1 MAALAPHTIS
11 QPRARR
17 KAKRVGRGIASGKG
31 KTSAR
36 GEKGQKARSGGKAGL
51 KTFGF
56 KQSLQKV
63 PKLRG
68 FKSQKPKKETVT
80 LAKLA
85 EYSEANQVV
94 TPHVLKEKGVIARPQ
109 SGVKIVASGTMPH
122 AITVEGC
129 LVSKKAVELIEKAGG
144 KIVF

>member
-1 MAALAPHTIS
+1 MAALTPSTIS
-11 QPRARR
+11 QPGARR
-17 KAKRVGRGIASGKG
+17 TSKRVGRGIASGKG

-68 FKSQKPKKETVT
+68 FRSPKPKKETVT
-80 LAKLA
+80 LLKLA
-85 EYSEANQVV
+85 EYTTAGETI
-94 TPHVLKEKGVIARPQ
+94 TPVRLKEKGLITRPMN
-109 SGVKIVASGTMPH
+109 GVKIVATGSMPH

-129 LVSKKAVELIEKAGG
+129 LLSKKAIEQIEKAGG
-144 KIVF
+144 TITF